1 METLSTTSR
10 SLSKEKTTMTQ
21 LDCTVPSMNIPTNEE
36 LRKVFLEGLIESAK
50 DVTSRED
57 PQDAG
62 YRALFEFGRTYNS
75 PTSQG
80 ARKMPEE

>member
-1 METLSTTSR
+1 MST
-10 SLSKEKTTMTQ
+10 
-21 LDCTVPSMNIPTNEE
+21 PTNEE
-36 LRKVFLEGLIESAK
+36 LREVYLSGYIESAK

-75 PTSQG
+75 PTSHD
-80 ARKMPEE
+80 ARK

>member
-1 METLSTTSR
+1 MITP
-10 SLSKEKTTMTQ
+10 
-21 LDCTVPSMNIPTNEE
+21 TVEE

-50 DVTSRED
+50 DLTSRED

-80 ARKMPEE
+80 ERKMPEE